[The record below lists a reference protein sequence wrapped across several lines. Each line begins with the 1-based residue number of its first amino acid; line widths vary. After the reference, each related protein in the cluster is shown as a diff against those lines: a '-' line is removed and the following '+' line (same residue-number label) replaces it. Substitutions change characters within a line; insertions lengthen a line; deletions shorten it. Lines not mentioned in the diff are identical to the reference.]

1 MSVYIGSM
9 GDTDKYGVD
18 IMLKINNVVVWENN
32 IHSGLNNYTKLQ
44 EKFKFGYNTIE
55 VISKNKNLLLKK
67 VLFVSINQHIVI
79 EYIPPSASSVGK
91 KEVSIKIRSGKF
103 YYE

>member
-1 MSVYIGSM
+1 M

-32 IHSGLNNYTKLQ
+32 IHSGLHNYTELR
-44 EKFKFGYNTIE
+44 ERFKFGYNTIE

-67 VLFVSINQHIVI
+67 VVFVSINQHIVI

-91 KEVSIKIRSGKF
+91 MGVSIEIRSGKF